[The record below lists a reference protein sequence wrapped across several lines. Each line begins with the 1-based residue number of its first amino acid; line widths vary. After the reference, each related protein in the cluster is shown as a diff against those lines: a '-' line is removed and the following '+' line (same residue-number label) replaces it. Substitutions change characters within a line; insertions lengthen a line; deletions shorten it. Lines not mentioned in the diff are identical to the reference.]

1 MGYFY
6 FLPFYYIVYFLNIFN
21 GSLLCWTVLWLLWHS
36 NFPVREI
43 NKGTLNRQ
51 LQFEPVGT
59 FFRPFFSGDRNSLL
73 FFVFFYDGIQNRYF
87 QPNLIRTKWFLCLN
101 LSRRSGVTREKQKE
115 RAEAEQTS
123 SSNRKKHWVWTYLW
137 FFRSVRS
144 WHLFRPLGCNW
155 KQFNTDKED
164 YKQRQLFS
172 ITALLETIS

>member
-1 MGYFY
+1 MVHCYVELSFGCCDIQISLFVR
-6 FLPFYYIVYFLNIFN
+6 LIKELWT
-21 GSLLCWTVLWLLWHS
+21 GSCSLSPWGRFSVRF
-36 NFPVREI
+36 FPATE
-43 NKGTLNRQ
+43 TA
-51 LQFEPVGT
+51 FC
-59 FFRPFFSGDRNSLL
+59 

-137 FFRSVRS
+137 FFRSMRS

-172 ITALLETIS
+172 ITALVETIS